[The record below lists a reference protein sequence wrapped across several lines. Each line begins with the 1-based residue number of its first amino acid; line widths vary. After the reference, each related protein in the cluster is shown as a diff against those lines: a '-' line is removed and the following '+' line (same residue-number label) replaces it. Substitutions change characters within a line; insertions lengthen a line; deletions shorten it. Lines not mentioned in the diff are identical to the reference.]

1 MSRSADARA
10 EVALLEALGQGPLD
24 VLDLVQA
31 LRKDAGWVRLR
42 PELVCEVTFDYL
54 QGMRMRHA
62 AAFRRWPETSP
73 TWRPGPRTDRWRP
86 TTSPAAP

>member
-31 LRKDAGWVRLR
+31 LRKDAGWVLKGGEGVVHVLLHRLVR
-42 PELVCEVTFDYL
+42 TQRVVVGPPGRRGLATY
-54 QGMRMRHA
+54 A
-62 AAFRRWPETSP
+62 AAVTAPIPTS
-73 TWRPGPRTDRWRP
+73 
-86 TTSPAAP
+86 

>member
-31 LRKDAGWVRLR
+31 LRKDAGWVLKGGEGVVHVLLHRLVR
-42 PELVCEVTFDYL
+42 TQRVVVGP
-54 QGMRMRHA
+54 
-62 AAFRRWPETSP
+62 
-73 TWRPGPRTDRWRP
+73 PGRVA
-86 TTSPAAP
+86 PAAPRSGGGAVLGRLGQPGAA